1 MQAALRL
8 PHTKLCALI
17 HPLGVYSEVCNWVF
31 LELDTN
37 IIIMHTRWEIT
48 TWQSWLFVLHH
59 FLTFLVTVLGG
70 KYYHTDN
77 SKENESCICHIEIHT
92 DMYLQIW
99 FFNPLYL
106 ISRFMNTITMQI
118 CFFSSPGFGLLT
130 QFSITTYESSF
141 KRLASV
147 LSNVCARC
155 YQRSHSNEMFSL
167 LSAMEPS
174 LFSQLYFPFSWKS
187 SMFCM
192 HNTWTWSQ
200 VVPTK
205 H

>member
-1 MQAALRL
+1 MENI
-8 PHTKLCALI
+8 TILI
-17 HPLGVYSEVCNWVF
+17 IAKKMSPVSVIYRYTQTC
-31 LELDTN
+31 
-37 IIIMHTRWEIT
+37 IY
-48 TWQSWLFVLHH
+48 
-59 FLTFLVTVLGG
+59 
-70 KYYHTDN
+70 KYG
-77 SKENESCICHIEIHT
+77 
-92 DMYLQIW
+92 

-155 YQRSHSNEMFSL
+155 YQRSHSNEIFSL

-174 LFSQLYFPFSWKS
+174 LFSQLFFPFSWKS